1 MEGKA
6 LKKKTAGIIF
16 ALSVSLFIS
25 GYALGSSG
33 EEERQ
38 PAADKKEETSIARTQ
53 KKEFKAAD
61 LAELP
66 AKSKARKDT
75 FVAGIS
81 APGGVFLP
89 YFYEN
94 GWDGNATD
102 PIFESLVKLD
112 KTGKPA
118 PALAE
123 SWDISKDQL
132 TYTFHLRKGLVFSDG
147 SPLTA
152 KDVAFTL
159 TLLHDPAYAGYEDIT
174 TAYIKGGKTYK
185 EGKVKSI
192 EGIHIINDR
201 TIKITTEKVSSKSLL
216 LLGGQVLSKAYYGKD
231 YQFGK
236 LDYLKELY
244 SKPLGAGPYQ
254 FTEYIPGQEIRYKA
268 NEHYYSGKPKTEKLI
283 YKIIDPSTSLQL
295 FETGELDYASFSP
308 DNDTVEHLKSLGFAN
323 ISVSVVNDYG
333 LVYVNHKRPPFQDKE
348 VRQALIYGLDRQKI
362 VDVRF
367 KRYGEVANVPVS
379 PVSWAY
385 NDKGVNPYTF
395 NPEKAKELLDQAG
408 WKTGKDGVR
417 EKNGKKLEI
426 SYYTSKADDDFIP
439 IAKENYADIGISLK
453 PEVMDFNTEVAKIN
467 DKHYDLAAVS
477 TSQIL
482 DPNDTVEKLASGH
495 PNNVTGYSNPK
506 ADRLIEK
513 GAGTLDINKRK
524 EIYRQL
530 YQELGKN
537 PPYILVHYRQSARA
551 VSGKIQGLEPDNYS
565 GISSSLPNVS
575 IK

>member
-1 MEGKA
+1 MKERKWRI
-6 LKKKTAGIIF
+6 KTTVL
-16 ALSVSLFIS
+16 ALSVSIMLS
-25 GYALGSSG
+25 GCALGSAG
-33 EEERQ
+33 EE
-38 PAADKKEETSIARTQ
+38 PSSAADKKEETRVAHVKT
-53 KKEFKAAD
+53 KEFKASHPA
-61 LAELP
+61 AIP
-66 AKSKARKDT
+66 AKSKARTDT

-102 PIFESLVKLD
+102 PIFEPLVKLD

-123 SWDISKDQL
+123 SWKISKDQL
-132 TYTFHLRKGLVFSDG
+132 TYTFRLRKNLVFSDG

-152 KDVAFTL
+152 KDAAFTL

-174 TAYIKGGKTYK
+174 TAYIKGGKAYK
-185 EGKVKSI
+185 EGKAKTI
-192 EGIHIINDR
+192 EGIRVLDDR
-201 TIKITTEKVSSKSLL
+201 TIQITTEKVSAKSLL
-216 LLGGQVLSKAYYGKD
+216 LLGGQVLSEAYYGKN

-244 SKPLGAGPYQ
+244 AKPLGAGPYQ
-254 FTEYIPGQEIRYKA
+254 FTEYLPGQEIRYQA
-268 NEHYYSGKPKTEKLI
+268 NEHYYAGKPKTEKLI

-295 FETGELDYASFSP
+295 FETGDLDYASFSP
-308 DNDTVEHLKSLGFAN
+308 DDDTVQHLKSLGFAN

-348 VRQALIYGLDRQKI
+348 VSQALIYGLDRQKI

-385 NDKGVNPYTF
+385 DDKDVNRYAF
-395 NPEKAKELLDQAG
+395 NPEKAKKLLDEAG

-467 DKHYDLAAVS
+467 DKQYDLAAVS

-513 GAGTLDINKRK
+513 GAGTLDISKRK
-524 EIYRQL
+524 EIYHQL
-530 YQELGKN
+530 YRELGEN
-537 PPYILVHYRQSARA
+537 PPYILIHYRQSARA
-551 VSGKIQGLEPDNYS
+551 VSGKIKGLEPDNYS
-565 GISSSLPNVS
+565 GISSSLSNVS
-575 IK
+575 IQ